1 MAGVF
6 ENALLRRFRATVT
19 DSVKMSSNRASVPEA
34 ATQPGRV
41 DIQRRDKRCLF
52 PLSRICH
59 PEIGK
64 ELRPILG
71 VPTDGSLKQNSPTI
85 LVLSATSFA
94 YVTTF
99 TV

>member
-6 ENALLRRFRATVT
+6 ENALLRRFRATVM
-19 DSVKMSSNRASVPEA
+19 DNVKISSNRASVPEA
-34 ATQPGRV
+34 AIAWEARHPEKR
-41 DIQRRDKRCLF
+41 QRLLF

-64 ELRPILG
+64 EIRPILG
-71 VPTDGSLKQNSPTI
+71 VPTDNSLKQNSPTFW
-85 LVLSATSFA
+85 VFPATSFA